1 MEHQSY
7 AYGKNHWALEPD
19 LPALLERHWK
29 DWRNHKEELERFGAL
44 AGGRPTASPTTWIK
58 KPVRCW

>member
-44 AGGRPTASPTTWIK
+44 AGGGLPHRRP
-58 KPVRCW
+58 RG